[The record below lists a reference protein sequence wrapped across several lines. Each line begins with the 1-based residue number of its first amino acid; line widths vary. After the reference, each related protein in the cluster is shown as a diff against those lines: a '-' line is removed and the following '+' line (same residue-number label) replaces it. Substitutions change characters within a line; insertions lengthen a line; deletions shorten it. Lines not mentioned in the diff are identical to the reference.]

1 MDKKNALLFRP
12 KYFSFAHSILTQILC
27 IAYYLNY
34 KMLEPFAK
42 TLENEYQIV
51 LSAEENLN
59 KQDYLDKPQ
68 EYAMKTAA
76 LKSRAVIEEI
86 KKKENKNLL
95 VIGSDT
101 VVFSEGQIIG
111 KPKDMDDAILE
122 SLSDKSHQVYT
133 GVSILIKP
141 SDFNTIEC
149 HSFYEETKIYFDKL
163 PLEVI
168 EGYVSTGEPIDKAG
182 AYGIQSKGGTLIKR
196 IEGDYFNDCRSLW
209 NDKQNYSL
217 FPIVRLLLPNLDRE
231 RKSFGIKETVLAK
244 LYIDMLSL
252 GSDSKDAIKLKTYRV
267 PKGGQSIDVM
277 KDPLIFPFLNFN
289 EMLNEIADESGGRK
303 SVEHILGSMFRKM
316 NAVQQKWTVRI
327 ILKDTKLGLGLNT
340 ILGVIHDDAK
350 EYYEAHANLR
360 MVCEKLKDRN
370 VSVNEIQIRLMDPFK
385 PMLADRMPVTKIES
399 TYGGRPFY
407 IEKKYDGERL
417 QIHFQRYPDVQFK
430 FFHAMFF
437 NDFTSL
443 IVDGEICTFNRH
455 MDIIMQKGDQHNIR
469 AIKAD
474 DPDLQQCFCIY
485 DILLLNELLRDNFK
499 DKEMIGRFVLA
510 ENWKGEVKQDAIDA
524 LNDAIDRR
532 EEGIVLKDP
541 QSVYKP
547 GARAGG
553 GWIKLKPE
561 YAEQIVDTLDL
572 VILGG
577 YYGSVGS
584 GYSMR
589 ELLNVLQKISPNFS
603 KTLPNG
609 IKYQNKAGGRAD
621 VWIDPKKSVILQ
633 VKATEFIYSDL
644 YATGVSLRF
653 PRVETVR
660 HDKSWNDCMTLSE
673 MSSLKELGD
682 GKLNR
687 AKRTAKVYS
696 SLQGPEKTDVIIQT
710 LDLKDKVIVVEPA
723 NTKLKKE
730 LEEIVIKYGGN
741 VEQNVSE
748 NQTYAYVETGL
759 KIRAKGI
766 IKSGKYDV
774 VKSSWLLDCDEKGF
788 RAFGPCDMV
797 FTTTETLNSFREN
810 YDKFDDPYFERT
822 NIDGLKYSI
831 TKVKELEE
839 ELSLDSL
846 DIAEFE
852 DKFYSSPSSY
862 VYGLFRKIESYF
874 DIFEEFFVYK
884 QVRDE
889 LDPLHFGRICF
900 EFYGGSFP
908 MSSKRDRL
916 SHVFVNTDETERI
929 KALKNIRK
937 DWKVLDDILPIF
949 RPENLRSEA

>member
-1 MDKKNALLFRP
+1 MSTQRDLWESKVKFETFSNFLEKLSRETRKQKKIF
-12 KYFSFAHSILTQILC
+12 IL
-27 IAYYLNY
+27 
-34 KMLEPFAK
+34 
-42 TLENEYQIV
+42 
-51 LSAEENLN
+51 
-59 KQDYLDKPQ
+59 
-68 EYAMKTAA
+68 
-76 LKSRAVIEEI
+76 
-86 KKKENKNLL
+86 
-95 VIGSDT
+95 
-101 VVFSEGQIIG
+101 
-111 KPKDMDDAILE
+111 
-122 SLSDKSHQVYT
+122 
-133 GVSILIKP
+133 
-141 SDFNTIEC
+141 
-149 HSFYEETKIYFDKL
+149 HSFFK
-163 PLEVI
+163 
-168 EGYVSTGEPIDKAG
+168 
-182 AYGIQSKGGTLIKR
+182 
-196 IEGDYFNDCRSLW
+196 DCRSLW

-267 PKGGQSIDVM
+267 PKGGQSVSQAGDFASILYEVI
-277 KDPLIFPFLNFN
+277 KDRCYEGSTDFSIFNFN

-430 FFHAMFF
+430 FFSRNGFDFSEDFTFFQETILIEIF

-485 DILLLNELLRDNFK
+485 DILLLNGVVLTNKSFKTRLELLRDNFK

-577 YYGSVGS
+577 YYGSGKRVSGLISHFLLGVLDDTNEDDEPCFLTFTKVGS

-673 MSSLKELGD
+673 MSSLQELGD
-682 GKLNR
+682 GKLNVGRYVESEHEEKNEQPLPRKR

-937 DWKVLDDILPIF
+937 DWSKKFYILTIDWIF
-949 RPENLRSEA
+949 ECVEKRSIVSETPYLF